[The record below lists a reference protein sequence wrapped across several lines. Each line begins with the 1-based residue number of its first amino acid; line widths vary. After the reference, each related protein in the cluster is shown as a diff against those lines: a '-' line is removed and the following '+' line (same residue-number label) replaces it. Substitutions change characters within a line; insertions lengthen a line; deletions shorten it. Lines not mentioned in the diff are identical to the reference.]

1 MSILCE
7 GVSIMMGINK
17 FVFPIFI
24 LFLTIFFSSYGFV
37 NNASSQNN
45 DMSSR
50 TVAQTTYSFTPLTS
64 KNSIFPS
71 ENCTKIVYWI
81 NGRGIEI
88 TDAKDISNIMNILSS
103 TKLSKYETK
112 EEKAGGLYIDIY
124 YIDDVKRLTM
134 LSDYIVLDGVSYK
147 TNDDLTKLLQPY
159 MDNYFLSNGYE
170 EYVE

>member
-1 MSILCE
+1 M
-7 GVSIMMGINK
+7 
-17 FVFPIFI
+17 
-24 LFLTIFFSSYGFV
+24 
-37 NNASSQNN
+37 
-45 DMSSR
+45 
-50 TVAQTTYSFTPLTS
+50 TS

-81 NGRGIEI
+81 KGKGIEI
-88 TDAKDISNIMNILSS
+88 TAAKDISNIMNILSS

>member
-1 MSILCE
+1 M
-7 GVSIMMGINK
+7 NK
-17 FVFPIFI
+17 IVFL
-24 LFLTIFFSSYGFV
+24 LFMLSLTICFSSCKS
-37 NNASSQNN
+37 NETNLTQTSQT
-45 DMSSR
+45 

>member
-1 MSILCE
+1 M
-7 GVSIMMGINK
+7 NK
-17 FVFPIFI
+17 IVFL
-24 LFLTIFFSSYGFV
+24 LFMLSLTICFSSCKS
-37 NNASSQNN
+37 NETNLTQTSQT
-45 DMSSR
+45 
-50 TVAQTTYSFTPLTS
+50 TVAQTTYICTPLTS

-81 NGRGIEI
+81 KGKGIEI
-88 TDAKDISNIMNILSS
+88 TAAKDISNIMNILSS

-124 YIDDVKRLTM
+124 YGNDVKRLTM

>member
-1 MSILCE
+1 M
-7 GVSIMMGINK
+7 NK
-17 FVFPIFI
+17 IVFL
-24 LFLTIFFSSYGFV
+24 LFMLSLTICFSSCKS
-37 NNASSQNN
+37 NETNLTQTSQT
-45 DMSSR
+45 
-50 TVAQTTYSFTPLTS
+50 TVAQTTYIFTPLTS
-64 KNSIFPS
+64 KISIFPS
-71 ENCTKIVYWI
+71 ENCTKIVYLI
-81 NGRGIEI
+81 KGKGIEI
-88 TDAKDISNIMNILSS
+88 TAAKDISNIMNILSS

-124 YIDDVKRLTM
+124 YGNDVKRLTM

>member
-1 MSILCE
+1 M
-7 GVSIMMGINK
+7 NK
-17 FVFPIFI
+17 IVFL
-24 LFLTIFFSSYGFV
+24 LFMLSLTICFSSCKS
-37 NNASSQNN
+37 NETNLTQTSQT
-45 DMSSR
+45 

-81 NGRGIEI
+81 NGKGIEI
-88 TDAKDISNIMNILSS
+88 TAAKDISNIMNILSS

-124 YIDDVKRLTM
+124 YGNDVKRLTM

-147 TNDDLTKLLQPY
+147 TNDDLTKMIQPY

>member
-1 MSILCE
+1 M
-7 GVSIMMGINK
+7 NK
-17 FVFPIFI
+17 IVFL
-24 LFLTIFFSSYGFV
+24 LFMLSLTICFSSCKS
-37 NNASSQNN
+37 NETNLTQTS
-45 DMSSR
+45 
-50 TVAQTTYSFTPLTS
+50 QTTV
-64 KNSIFPS
+64 IFPS

-81 NGRGIEI
+81 KGKGIEI
-88 TDAKDISNIMNILSS
+88 TAAKDISNIMNILSS

-124 YIDDVKRLTM
+124 YGNDVKRLTM

>member
-1 MSILCE
+1 MPQPGKGASGTGDAIAE
-7 GVSIMMGINK
+7 GKQGVHK
-17 FVFPIFI
+17 V
-24 LFLTIFFSSYGFV
+24 
-37 NNASSQNN
+37 
-45 DMSSR
+45 
-50 TVAQTTYSFTPLTS
+50 
-64 KNSIFPS
+64 
-71 ENCTKIVYWI
+71 
-81 NGRGIEI
+81 
-88 TDAKDISNIMNILSS
+88 NILKEYVRHISAQLHIGEVPEALDAQIDQTAGHGLG

>member
-1 MSILCE
+1 M
-7 GVSIMMGINK
+7 NK
-17 FVFPIFI
+17 IVFL
-24 LFLTIFFSSYGFV
+24 LFMLSLTICFSSCKS
-37 NNASSQNN
+37 NETNLTQTSQT
-45 DMSSR
+45 
-50 TVAQTTYSFTPLTS
+50 TVAQTTYIFTPLTS

-71 ENCTKIVYWI
+71 EIK
-81 NGRGIEI
+81 GKGIEI
-88 TDAKDISNIMNILSS
+88 TAAKDISNIMNILSS

-124 YIDDVKRLTM
+124 YGNDVKRLTM
-134 LSDYIVLDGVSYK
+134 LRDSIVLDGVSYK

>member
-1 MSILCE
+1 M
-7 GVSIMMGINK
+7 NK
-17 FVFPIFI
+17 IVFL
-24 LFLTIFFSSYGFV
+24 LFMLSLTICFSSCKS
-37 NNASSQNN
+37 NETNLTQTSQT
-45 DMSSR
+45 
-50 TVAQTTYSFTPLTS
+50 TVAQTTYIFTPLTS

-81 NGRGIEI
+81 KGKGIEI
-88 TDAKDISNIMNILSS
+88 TTAKDISNIMNILSS

-124 YIDDVKRLTM
+124 YGNDVKRLTM

>member
-1 MSILCE
+1 MWE
-7 GVSIMMGINK
+7 
-17 FVFPIFI
+17 
-24 LFLTIFFSSYGFV
+24 
-37 NNASSQNN
+37 
-45 DMSSR
+45 
-50 TVAQTTYSFTPLTS
+50 
-64 KNSIFPS
+64 
-71 ENCTKIVYWI
+71 YWI
-81 NGRGIEI
+81 KGKGIEI
-88 TDAKDISNIMNILSS
+88 TAAKDISNIMNILSS

-124 YIDDVKRLTM
+124 YGNDVKRLTM

>member
-1 MSILCE
+1 M
-7 GVSIMMGINK
+7 NK
-17 FVFPIFI
+17 IVFL
-24 LFLTIFFSSYGFV
+24 LFMLSLTICFSSCKS
-37 NNASSQNN
+37 NETNLTQTSQT
-45 DMSSR
+45 
-50 TVAQTTYSFTPLTS
+50 TVAQTTYIFTLLTS

-81 NGRGIEI
+81 KGKGIEI
-88 TDAKDISNIMNILSS
+88 TAAKDISNIMNILSS

-124 YIDDVKRLTM
+124 YGNDVKRLTM

>member
-1 MSILCE
+1 M
-7 GVSIMMGINK
+7 NK
-17 FVFPIFI
+17 IVFL
-24 LFLTIFFSSYGFV
+24 LFMLSLTICFSSCKS
-37 NNASSQNN
+37 NETNLTQTSQT
-45 DMSSR
+45 
-50 TVAQTTYSFTPLTS
+50 TVAQTTYIFTHLTS

-81 NGRGIEI
+81 KGKGIEI
-88 TDAKDISNIMNILSS
+88 TAAKDISNIMNILSS

-124 YIDDVKRLTM
+124 YGNDVKRLTM